1 MVVLEYVLLLFTRVL
16 KISSIYIGLKYN
28 KNELGAKKY
37 HLGLAGR
44 FESLRVKLL
53 EMCDAVL
60 VRVNAGFAKVSC
72 SFSPS

>member
-28 KNELGAKKY
+28 KNELGAKKN

-44 FESLRVKLL
+44 FEEIIGNV
-53 EMCDAVL
+53 
-60 VRVNAGFAKVSC
+60 
-72 SFSPS
+72 